1 MPQSY
6 YLNRWKLTNADF
18 NSFADDINDIVGIGA
33 SDSGYGQNHLVVTR
47 TYEGVTTPLW
57 DELLTSMLYAGRHQ
71 GTTLNSPTSTS
82 DVSWPPL
89 HNPSHHNPPE
99 NIIAMITTDIAT
111 IVGNKLNSDVLYMT
125 ATANQISSS
134 KAYFDPS
141 ENPGTPY
148 WTSTEQIY
156 YESRV
161 TFTDEDNRRHFFNSG
176 GELRF
181 SATLDNVTAGDLQ
194 SEDWQTLL
202 SAIQTIKLSHSST
215 ESSASLGTPGYGF
228 NMLTNGPY
236 QLVYTKGGTGDYSSN
251 QINIYAKK
259 SGTDSI
265 DIKIS
270 FDDAHISTLVAG
282 NFVNGTEYTIV
293 NAGTTDFTLIGAT
306 DNHAGGTVVAHTA
319 LVVGDEYVITSNTD
333 ATNPVDWVSLGAVD
347 NTIDRIFT
355 ATAIG
360 NAETLSSELVIGK
373 DYTITT
379 VGSTDF
385 ITLGSADNNIGTT
398 FTATGQ
404 SETVFRSGDFVIG
417 KSYTISVTGT
427 LDFTTIG
434 AADNNIGTVFTAT
447 GTGLSDGSTGE
458 ATLNNIGTADYVA
471 TGTATTTATRFTAT
485 GPGTGTGVASYTT
498 GTWTNSPYSGTW
510 TGTDYVAGTLT
521 VQVDELRP
529 DDSPNGVTLSSPT
542 YSHISQL

>member
-181 SATLDNVTAGDLQ
+181 ASTLTGVDAAHAQ
-194 SEDWQTLL
+194 SVDWETML

-228 NMLTNGPY
+228 NMLTGTY
-236 QLVYTKGGTGDYSSN
+236 QLVYTKGGTGDYAGN
-251 QINIYAKK
+251 QINIYAKL
-259 SGTDSI
+259 SGSDAI
-265 DIKIS
+265 DIKIA
-270 FDDAHISTLVAG
+270 FDDVHVSD
-282 NFVNGTEYTIV
+282 NGT
-293 NAGTTDFTLIGAT
+293 
-306 DNHAGGTVVAHTA
+306 
-319 LVVGDEYVITSNTD
+319 
-333 ATNPVDWVSLGAVD
+333 W
-347 NTIDRIFT
+347 
-355 ATAIG
+355 
-360 NAETLSSELVIGK
+360 
-373 DYTITT
+373 
-379 VGSTDF
+379 ST
-385 ITLGSADNNIGTT
+385 
-398 FTATGQ
+398 
-404 SETVFRSGDFVIG
+404 
-417 KSYTISVTGT
+417 
-427 LDFTTIG
+427 
-434 AADNNIGTVFTAT
+434 
-447 GTGLSDGSTGE
+447 
-458 ATLNNIGTADYVA
+458 
-471 TGTATTTATRFTAT
+471 
-485 GPGTGTGVASYTT
+485 P
-498 GTWTNSPYSGTW
+498 PYSGNW

-521 VQVDELRP
+521 VTLDELRP
-529 DDSPNGVTLSSPT
+529 VDSPDGVTLSSPT